1 MEYFNSK
8 NKIISQS
15 TIVMI
20 IMGKSKIWFKI
31 NVKIPNNFG
40 QDLNILNEQ
49 SEDLNQIELG
59 NNEILIRDN
68 DYSETDFTVNN
79 ICWLSKNIQTPI
91 VFNISLKLDKEKI
104 KKRC

>member
-8 NKIISQS
+8 NKIIYQS

-20 IMGKSKIWFKI
+20 IMGKSKISFKI

-49 SEDLNQIELG
+49 SEDLNQMEMKLMAD
-59 NNEILIRDN
+59 EA
-68 DYSETDFTVNN
+68 
-79 ICWLSKNIQTPI
+79 KNIPEWGQY
-91 VFNISLKLDKEKI
+91 S
-104 KKRC
+104 

>member
-8 NKIISQS
+8 NKIIYQS

-20 IMGKSKIWFKI
+20 IMGKSKISFKI

-40 QDLNILNEQ
+40 QDLNILNKQ